1 MNTMNTMNT
10 MNKKLIRKNVEFNAC
25 EYVDAI
31 LLAFKASFLSNY
43 EHAMTYE
50 IICAISEK
58 WIQERNIIS
67 QLKFNN
73 FSDLQHYVADLLTK
87 PDILKQ
93 RIKTFNELISTSTIK
108 FENIVAIYISGK
120 KNTHEKIKNLNKNI
134 DSKHAKSDLYIEYK
148 CGDFVGWS
156 CKQCVNATKSNYS
169 VHKIL
174 GPQISNKLNMIKKEL
189 LTSNG
194 FPKFSKQDRDS
205 VNELFYPNKENLYW
219 AQLRLELANANQLII
234 SVLLDC
240 LYGAKTHYNIYEFD
254 GTSIT
259 NNSNHAININKV
271 IFEEYAPYYMTHNG
285 EFRNAAKLFYRLCV
299 DEKKYRVEIR
309 WKGNIHN
316 ASPQFMIHNA

>member
-1 MNTMNTMNT
+1 MNNML
-10 MNKKLIRKNVEFNAC
+10 KKLIRKNVEFNAC

-31 LLAFKASFLSNY
+31 LLAHKASFLCNY
-43 EHAMTYE
+43 KNTITYE
-50 IICAISEK
+50 DICSMSEK
-58 WIQERNIIS
+58 WIQENNIIV
-67 QLKFNN
+67 QLKLNK
-73 FSDLQHYVADLLTK
+73 FSDLQHYVVDLLKK

-93 RIKTFNELISTSTIK
+93 RIKTFNDLISTTTIK
-108 FENIVAIYISGK
+108 FENIVVIYISGK
-120 KNTHEKIKNLNKNI
+120 KNLHEKINKLNKNI
-134 DSKHAKSDLYIEYK
+134 DNKHAKSDIYIEYIS
-148 CGDFVGWS
+148 GDFIGWS
-156 CKQCVNATKSNYS
+156 CKQSCNATKSNYS

-174 GPQISNKLNMIKKEL
+174 GTTISKKLNIIKKEL

-219 AQLRLELANANQLII
+219 TQLRFEIANANQLII
-234 SVLLDC
+234 SILLDC
-240 LYGAKTHYNIYEFD
+240 LYGAKMHYNIYEFD

-259 NNSNHAININKV
+259 NTKHVIDINNV
-271 IFEEYAPYYMTHNG
+271 SFEEYNSYYMTSNG

-316 ASPQFMIHNA
+316 ASPQFMIHNN

>member
-1 MNTMNTMNT
+1 MNNMNNML
-10 MNKKLIRKNVEFNAC
+10 KKLIRKNVEFNAC

-31 LLAFKASFLSNY
+31 LLAHKASFLCNY
-43 EHAMTYE
+43 KNTITYE
-50 IICAISEK
+50 DICSMSEK
-58 WIQERNIIS
+58 WIQENNIIV
-67 QLKFNN
+67 QLKLNK
-73 FSDLQHYVADLLTK
+73 FSDLQHYVVDLLKK

-93 RIKTFNELISTSTIK
+93 RIKTFNDLISTTTIK
-108 FENIVAIYISGK
+108 FENIVVIYISGK
-120 KNTHEKIKNLNKNI
+120 KNLHEKINKLNKNI
-134 DSKHAKSDLYIEYK
+134 DNKHAKSDIYIEYIS
-148 CGDFVGWS
+148 GDFIGWS
-156 CKQCVNATKSNYS
+156 CKQSCNATKSNYS

-174 GPQISNKLNMIKKEL
+174 GTTISKKLNIIKKEL

-219 AQLRLELANANQLII
+219 TQLRFEIANANQLII
-234 SVLLDC
+234 SILLDC
-240 LYGAKTHYNIYEFD
+240 LYGAKMHYNIYEFD

-259 NNSNHAININKV
+259 NTKHVIDINNV
-271 IFEEYAPYYMTHNG
+271 SFEEYNSYYMTSNG

-316 ASPQFMIHNA
+316 ASPQFMIHNN

>member
-1 MNTMNTMNT
+1 MNNMNNML
-10 MNKKLIRKNVEFNAC
+10 KKLIRKNVEFNAC

-31 LLAFKASFLSNY
+31 LLAHKASFLCNY
-43 EHAMTYE
+43 KNTITYE
-50 IICAISEK
+50 DICSMSEK
-58 WIQERNIIS
+58 WIQENNIIV
-67 QLKFNN
+67 QLKLNK
-73 FSDLQHYVADLLTK
+73 FSDLQHYVADLLKK

-93 RIKTFNELISTSTIK
+93 RIKTFNDLIGTTTIK
-108 FENIVAIYISGK
+108 FENIVVIYISGK
-120 KNTHEKIKNLNKNI
+120 KNLHEKINKLNKNI
-134 DSKHAKSDLYIEYK
+134 DNKHAKSDIYIEYIS
-148 CGDFVGWS
+148 GDFIGWS
-156 CKQCVNATKSNYS
+156 CKQSCNATKSNYS

-194 FPKFSKQDRDS
+194 FPKFSKQDRES
-205 VNELFYPNKENLYW
+205 VNKLFYPNKENLYW
-219 AQLRLELANANQLII
+219 TQLRFEIANANQLII
-234 SVLLDC
+234 SVLLNC
-240 LYGAKTHYNIYEFD
+240 LHGANMPYNIYEFD

-316 ASPQFMIHNA
+316 ASPQFMIHNI

>member
-1 MNTMNTMNT
+1 MNNML
-10 MNKKLIRKNVEFNAC
+10 KKLIRKNVEFNAC

-31 LLAFKASFLSNY
+31 LLAHKASFLCNY
-43 EHAMTYE
+43 KNTITYE
-50 IICAISEK
+50 DICSMSEK
-58 WIQERNIIS
+58 WIQENNIIV
-67 QLKFNN
+67 QLKLNK
-73 FSDLQHYVADLLTK
+73 FSDLQHYVADLLKK

-93 RIKTFNELISTSTIK
+93 RIKTFNDLIGTTTIK
-108 FENIVAIYISGK
+108 FENIVVIYISGK
-120 KNTHEKIKNLNKNI
+120 KNLHEKINKLNKNI
-134 DSKHAKSDLYIEYK
+134 DNKHAKSDIYIEYIS
-148 CGDFVGWS
+148 GDFIGWS
-156 CKQCVNATKSNYS
+156 CKQSCNATKSNYS

-194 FPKFSKQDRDS
+194 FPKFSKQDRES
-205 VNELFYPNKENLYW
+205 VNKLFYPNKENLYW
-219 AQLRLELANANQLII
+219 TQLRFEIANANQLII
-234 SVLLDC
+234 SVLLNC
-240 LYGAKTHYNIYEFD
+240 LHGANMPYNIYEFD

-316 ASPQFMIHNA
+316 ASPQFMIHNI